1 LSLDLTTIIT
11 EASDRLWDKFNR
23 RYTVPAIIR
32 WLNYTLD
39 DCTWKTGFEKKKATA
54 VGTDYIVALGTTP
67 RYFELPSDFV
77 GLDKNS
83 GILVNGL
90 RRLPTSAGEVDL
102 FQQKGIAKNDLD
114 SDDTLYIDDY
124 FSESYTGLILHY
136 AIDFVYKDEIDA
148 TPARSGK
155 LIWFTPDLA
164 DTDAVT
170 YQYYVLADQYATGS
184 SNQANLA
191 RHTSEVLIL
200 GIIYRAM
207 QKAFFGGAVNRD
219 RFDVAKAL
227 YDEKMGEVAAYYA
240 DANKE
245 TDKMPK
251 IKTARQ
257 VYGMYNSA
265 RGGG

>member
-1 LSLDLTTIIT
+1 MSLDLTTILE
-11 EASDRLWDKFNR
+11 EAASRLWDPFKR
-23 RYTVPAIIR
+23 RYTSADMIR

-39 DCTWKTGFEKKKATA
+39 DCSWKTGFEKKKESVLGST
-54 VGTDYIVALGTTP
+54 YIAALGTTP
-67 RYFELPSDFV
+67 RYFELPDDFI

-83 GILVNGL
+83 GILINGL
-90 RRLPTSAGEVDL
+90 RRLPTSTGEVDL
-102 FQQKGIAKNDLD
+102 FQQKGIAENDLN

-155 LIWFTPDLA
+155 LIWFTPDLV
-164 DTDAVT
+164 DTDTIV
-170 YQYYVLADQYATGS
+170 YQYYILPDQYASGS
-184 SNQANLA
+184 SNQANLV

-207 QKAFFGGAVNRD
+207 QKAFFGGAVNKE
-219 RFDVAKAL
+219 RFDVAKGL
-227 YDEKMGEVAAYYA
+227 YDEKMAEVAAYYA

-251 IKTARQ
+251 VKTGRQ
-257 VYGMYNSA
+257 TFGMYNSA
-265 RGGG
+265 RRSV